1 MNAIKNNVINV
12 VSMLLMVFFA
22 IPKLL
27 GAPQSAEGFIQFEN
41 AIHID
46 ADFFRIFTGISEL
59 GLALLILIFI
69 IKKNKNVGKLAFA
82 FLLVTM
88 ITALGLEFF
97 ARPEPKM
104 VLVIIAIVLASI
116 SIFKLKTIK

>member
-1 MNAIKNNVINV
+1 
-12 VSMLLMVFFA
+12 MLLMAFFA

-27 GAPQSAEGFIQFEN
+27 GVPQSKEGFIQFEN

-59 GLALLILIFI
+59 GLALLILVFI
-69 IKKNKNVGKLAFA
+69 IKKNKNIGKLAFA

-88 ITALGLEFF
+88 VTALGLEFF

-104 VLVIIAIVLASI
+104 VLVIIAIVLAAI